1 LRVIDY
7 LKTRPEVDKSKIVFN
22 GGSRWAIFGAEMAVF
37 EPSIRLCVLEV
48 AFCEYRFPLV
58 SPRPLC
64 LIFGRQDRPGF
75 VPSEEELAVVRE
87 RYKLLGGK
95 DEDFEFAY
103 HPGGHKMSPET
114 AIKFIKKKLGIAAE
128 ESSK

>member
-1 LRVIDY
+1 
-7 LKTRPEVDKSKIVFN
+7 
-22 GGSRWAIFGAEMAVF
+22 
-37 EPSIRLCVLEV
+37 
-48 AFCEYRFPLV
+48 
-58 SPRPLC
+58 

-75 VPSEEELAVVRE
+75 VPSEQELAVVRE

-103 HPGGHKMSPET
+103 HPGGHKMSPEI

-128 ESSK
+128 ESSE